1 MKLKILCLINNE
13 HDKEIVNKCK
23 KKQTKNKT
31 KINKNFWQ
39 TTTFNAQPNTGM
51 IRHHITVSL
60 WSTSYTDF
68 ISVIHVHLLPV
79 KYHRDFAV

>member
-1 MKLKILCLINNE
+1 MFNLNNE

-23 KKQTKNKT
+23 KNPKNKT

-60 WSTSYTDF
+60 WSTFY
-68 ISVIHVHLLPV
+68 
-79 KYHRDFAV
+79 

>member
-1 MKLKILCLINNE
+1 MIKKLLTN
-13 HDKEIVNKCK
+13 VK
-23 KKQTKNKT
+23 KTPKNKT

-60 WSTSYTDF
+60 WSTFY
-68 ISVIHVHLLPV
+68 
-79 KYHRDFAV
+79 